1 MISLAKLQK
10 PQILVDNAEKWTKE
24 YLDYIEK
31 QVPIPDSVKYRYKNE
46 EIKRQLLKETY
57 GKCAYCESKLNHIT
71 SGDIEH
77 ILPKNPNA
85 RPELY
90 VEWENLTLACEKCNR
105 SGKKDYYNEAE
116 PLLNPYK
123 DDINN
128 ELVSV
133 GAFIFP
139 RHGSRRAN
147 ISIDVLKL
155 NRPELLE
162 RRGEAVKRIE
172 ELIDRYYNEKNTYY
186 KDIILNEIN
195 EEIAEDKEYSFV
207 LKGVFEAMK

>member
-1 MISLAKLQK
+1 MQK
-10 PQILVDNAEKWTKE
+10 DVSAEAQEPSALVKSPGSTSITLIQK
-24 YLDYIEK
+24 
-31 QVPIPDSVKYRYKNE
+31 KYGRPSANVHPA
-46 EIKRQLLKETY
+46 LSH
-57 GKCAYCESKLNHIT
+57 AYT
-71 SGDIEH
+71 D

-147 ISIDVLKL
+147 ISIDVLKF